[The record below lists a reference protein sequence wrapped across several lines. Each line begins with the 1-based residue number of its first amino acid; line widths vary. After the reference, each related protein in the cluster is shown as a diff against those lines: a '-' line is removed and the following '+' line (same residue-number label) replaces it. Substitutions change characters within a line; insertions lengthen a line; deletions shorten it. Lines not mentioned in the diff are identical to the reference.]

1 MYNNRMAD
9 GFLSNQF
16 LVAMPNMV
24 GGEFDHSVTLLAEHN
39 SDGAMGLV
47 INRPTDLALRDMLA
61 HMDIEHEALSHDHP
75 VFWGGPVQPERGFVL
90 HRPVGDWDASLNL
103 GDDLA
108 ITTSKDILE
117 ALGRGEGPEEYLVV
131 LGYAGWGGGQLEDEI
146 RQNSWLN
153 TPADS
158 GIIFLTPAEERWSA
172 AARSIGLDPVHL
184 SGHAGHA

>member
-1 MYNNRMAD
+1 MVN
-9 GFLSNQF
+9 GFLRNQF

-24 GGEFDHSVTLLAEHN
+24 GDEFDRSVTLLAEHN
-39 SDGAMGLV
+39 PDGAMGLV
-47 INRPTDLALRDMLA
+47 INRPTDLTLHDMLT
-61 HMDIEHEALSHDHP
+61 HMGIEHEGVSREYP

-90 HRPVGDWDASLNL
+90 HRPAGNWDASLEL

-117 ALGRGEGPEEYLVV
+117 ALGRGEGPSEYLVT

-153 TPADS
+153 TPADA
-158 GIIFLTPAEERWSA
+158 GIIFLTPTADRWSA
-172 AARSIGLDPVHL
+172 ATRLIGLDPSRL